1 MKKLVFILLSV
12 LSLPFMLGA
21 SDYIPFSYPYYNSHT
36 GKWGYY
42 YAGNQE
48 VRSCYEDIAPLNRLM
63 PYFWAKK
70 DGKWGMCTADNS
82 IVIPFEFEDVCVNPF
97 TMYGPDSIM
106 IKTDAR
112 ETFGEVKKPAF
123 QRKVKYAYFP
133 TCHGTLPLFPVKK
146 NGEWGY
152 VDAKGQ
158 EVIPFGYK
166 QAFIF
171 EKYLSSDKNRA
182 IWIATVRDAATN
194 KLRYIDLLGNDL
206 IADVTSDVVS
216 DMLTSN
222 GTIRISPKEKKIKK
236 YLKKIKPET
245 RRAYEEIERKTMKVF
260 DKLPVSAPYIHTYA
274 GEVKIDSIVSVTK
287 AKTAKKTSRNRKTQ
301 ARTVAKPGKK
311 YYTITFGDKSTTID
325 SIDRFLYC
333 RGDVLCYV
341 KKGRHS
347 LLNLGNGFSF
357 ACDSMTQMDETGEI
371 GCFFTNDSVPS
382 VFVNI
387 RGSLRHPKNYD
398 VIFADMLMDALK
410 AKDESASKIYLQGF
424 INHIGSP
431 YEDNAMFIYDGT
443 INEAIKSYEMIHDA
457 NVRAQL
463 AEQERQN
470 RATQEA
476 AKPKAEETSLLDD
489 VLGLLGDVAELID
502 GASGN
507 SNVSYAAPAVT
518 PDYEEYEDDDSSSGT
533 KRKKTQSDR
542 NKKKTINASIY
553 NSYQRE
559 LNSIAN
565 QLNDYKIK
573 KSNDGLSSNDL
584 SRIRSLKRRA
594 REIRNECKSKYG
606 ETLPSN
612 SIENWNP

>member
-12 LSLPFMLGA
+12 LSLPFMLEA

-97 TMYGPDSIM
+97 TMYGPDSIL

-112 ETFGEVKKPAF
+112 ETFGDVKKPAF

-133 TCHGTLPLFPVKK
+133 TCHGTLPVFPVKM
-146 NGEWGY
+146 NGLWGY
-152 VDAKGQ
+152 VDARGE
-158 EVIPFGYK
+158 EVIPFMYK
-166 QAFIF
+166 QAFTF
-171 EKYLSSDKNRA
+171 EKYFSSDKKRA
-182 IWIATVRDAATN
+182 IWIATVRDAETN
-194 KLRYIDLLGNDL
+194 TLRYIDVLGNDL
-206 IADVTSDVVS
+206 ISDVTGDVVS

-222 GTIRISPKEKKIKK
+222 GTTRIAPNEKKIKK

-245 RRAYEEIERKTMKVF
+245 RRAYEDTERKTAKVF
-260 DKLPVSAPYIHTYA
+260 DELPVSVPYYHTYT
-274 GEVKIDSIVSVTK
+274 GGLKVDTIVSVVKTK
-287 AKTAKKTSRNRKTQ
+287 TTKNTSRNRKTQ
-301 ARTVAKPGKK
+301 TKAATKAGKK
-311 YYTITFGDKSTTID
+311 YYTLTFGEKPTVID
-325 SIDRFLYC
+325 SVDRILC
-333 RGDVLCYV
+333 RHGDVLQYV
-341 KKGRHS
+341 RKGYHC
-347 LLNLGNGFSF
+347 LCNLGNGFSF

-387 RGSLRHPKNYD
+387 RGSLRHPKNFD

-410 AKDESASKIYLQGF
+410 ARDESASKIYLQGF
-424 INHIGSP
+424 IDHVGSP

-470 RATQEA
+470 RAAQEA
-476 AKPKAEETSLLDD
+476 AKPKTQETSLLDD

-502 GASGN
+502 GPSGKQTVN
-507 SNVSYAAPAVT
+507 DAAPVDNQA
-518 PDYEEYEDDDSSSGT
+518 YEEYEDDSSPSGGST
-533 KRKKTQSDR
+533 KKKTHTDR
-542 NKKKTINASIY
+542 NKKTINASIY